1 MRLWDFHIQIDP
13 EASKPVFLQ
22 ISHAVVEGIKSGRLS
37 PGSPIPGT
45 RTLAATL
52 SVHRKTVIRAY
63 DELVAEG
70 WITSTPRWGM
80 FVSSTIPELEPASA
94 HAVTAQRRDPFRIG
108 FSLQPHLKEVGP
120 LRAAPGVF
128 NMGSRPDMRL
138 APRTALARAYRR
150 ALTWSPESL
159 LGYSDPRGNPDL
171 RRALSA
177 MLKSTRGM
185 STDSD
190 DLIITR
196 GSQMGLYLAARVLL
210 KSGDVIAVENLGY
223 PPAWEAFRQAG
234 GRPVPVP
241 VDEEGLRVDALEAI
255 FKRGRLKAV
264 YVTPHHQ
271 FPTMVTLTA
280 GRRLALLEFA
290 RRKGVAI
297 IEDDYDHEFHYRG
310 RPVLP
315 LASMDRWGVVIYVG
329 TLSKVLAP
337 GLRLGY
343 VAAPRPALEQMT
355 THRIYI
361 DHQGDHVL
369 ERALADLMEDGEVQ
383 RHIRRARRIYQERQ
397 GAMVAALRNVL
408 GEALSFDVPAGGT
421 TIWARVAAGIDP
433 ADWAARAAERGV
445 LIRPGVF
452 FAVDGRSRP
461 FVRLGYAGLN
471 EKELREAL
479 KRLVEAL
486 PSNKKARR
494 APRSR

>member
-1 MRLWDFHIQIDP
+1 MRQWDFPIQIDT
-13 EASKPVFLQ
+13 ASDRPVFLQ
-22 ISHAVVEGIKSGRLS
+22 ISRAVVDGIKSGRLP

-45 RTLAATL
+45 RKLAATL

-70 WITSTPRWGM
+70 WITSSPRWGM
-80 FVSSTIPELEPASA
+80 FVSPAIPELEIDATSRRHDPDRLGFPL
-94 HAVTAQRRDPFRIG
+94 QRRIKR
-108 FSLQPHLKEVGP
+108 VGP
-120 LRAAPGVF
+120 IQAAPGVL

-159 LGYSDPRGNPDL
+159 LGYSDPRGHADL

-177 MLKSTRGM
+177 MLNSTRGM
-185 STDSD
+185 STEPD
-190 DLIITR
+190 DVLVTR
-196 GSQMGLYLAARVLL
+196 GSQMALYLAARVLL
-210 KSGDVIAVENLGY
+210 KRGDAIAVENLGY

-234 GRPVPVP
+234 GRLVPVP

-255 FKRGRLKAV
+255 SRKSRLKAV

-280 GRRLALLEFA
+280 GRRLALLDLA
-290 RRKGVAI
+290 RRRRFAI
-297 IEDDYDHEFHYRG
+297 IEDDYDHEFHYAG

-315 LASMDRWGVVIYVG
+315 LASMDRQGLVIYVG

-343 VAAPRPALEQMT
+343 VAAPRPVLEQMT
-355 THRIYI
+355 THRVYV

-383 RHIRRARRIYQERQ
+383 RHIRRARRTYLERQ
-397 GAMVAALRNVL
+397 GAAVAGLRSVL
-408 GEALSFDVPAGGT
+408 GDALSFEVPAGGT

-433 ADWAARAAERGV
+433 ATWAARAAGRGV
-445 LIRPGVF
+445 IFRPGVF
-452 FAVDGRSRP
+452 FAVDGRTRP

-471 EKELREAL
+471 GKELKEAL
-479 KRLVEAL
+479 NRLKETL
-486 PSNKKARR
+486 RP
-494 APRSR
+494 

>member
-1 MRLWDFHIQIDP
+1 MRLWDFHIQIDQ
-13 EASKPVFLQ
+13 ASSKPVFLQ
-22 ISHAVVEGIKSGRLS
+22 ISHAVVDGIKSGRLP

-70 WITSTPRWGM
+70 WITSSPRWGM
-80 FVSSTIPELEPASA
+80 FVSTAIPELEPAA
-94 HAVTAQRRDPFRIG
+94 ARDAAFLRRDPDRLG
-108 FSLQPHLKEVGP
+108 FSLQPRLERVGP
-120 LRAAPGVF
+120 IQASPGVL

-159 LGYSDPRGNPDL
+159 LGYSDPRGHPDL
-171 RRALSA
+171 RRALST
-177 MLKSTRGM
+177 MLRSTRGM
-185 STDSD
+185 SAEPD
-190 DLIITR
+190 DVVITR
-196 GSQMGLYLAARVLL
+196 GSQMALYLAARVLL
-210 KSGDVIAVENLGY
+210 KSGDDIAVEDLGY

-234 GRPVPVP
+234 GRLVPVP
-241 VDEEGLRVDALEAI
+241 VDEEGLRVDALEALAR
-255 FKRGRLKAV
+255 KGRLKAV

-280 GRRLALLEFA
+280 GRRMALLELA
-290 RRKGVAI
+290 RRRRFAI

-315 LASMDRWGVVIYVG
+315 LASADRWGVVIYVG

-343 VAAPRPALEQMT
+343 VVAPRPVLEQMT
-355 THRIYI
+355 THRVYV

-383 RHIRRARRIYQERQ
+383 RHIRRARRIYLERQ
-397 GAMVAALRNVL
+397 GAMVAALRSVL
-408 GEALSFDVPAGGT
+408 GDALSFEVPAGGT

-433 ADWAARAAERGV
+433 AGWVARAAEKGV
-445 LIRPGVF
+445 LFRPGVF
-452 FAVDGRSRP
+452 FAADGRPRP

-471 EKELREAL
+471 GKELREAV
-479 KRLVEAL
+479 KRLAETL
-486 PSNKKARR
+486 PSGRKSRR
-494 APRSR
+494 TAGGK